1 MAENYKSYRIRTN
14 VGQDSPNVI
23 NVQLDQTYDAFEILS
38 LKIDSDNAYNLFQ
51 SDKGIIVGR
60 VLANGGFGVP
70 NAKISIFIPT
80 DDTMDME
87 KHILYPYSSVNDT
100 NNDRIRYNLLP
111 DEKDEACYQNVGTFP
126 NKRYVLDND
135 DVIEVFD
142 RFWKYT
148 TVTNSAGDYMMYGIP
163 TGSQTLHADID
174 LSDIGLLSQRPRDMV
189 YKGFNIN
196 QFESPN
202 KFKQDTNL
210 NSLAQIKTQDVGV
223 FVYPFWGD
231 STDNP
236 ENIAV
241 TRCDIQVDY
250 KFEPTCVFI
259 GSIITDTGS
268 NAIGKNC
275 AGTDEV
281 GKMSDLVAGEGSI
294 EMIRKTFDGKVEQFQ
309 IKGNRVIDGDG
320 VWCYQIPMN
329 LDYVMTDEY
338 GNLVPSDNPDKGIP
352 TRARVRFRISL
363 DDAIS
368 DSTARKRCK
377 YLVPNNPR
385 MDEERFPEFYKSH
398 EADYEF
404 GSNTKEESYCDLF
417 WNKVYSVKNY
427 IPRIQK
433 NTKITNR
440 KHTGIK
446 LINHYG
452 DNNPMP
458 YNNLSLKLSFTYR
471 FICVLTK
478 IFILLVTFL
487 NGIITLLG
495 AIPCILYTLFQ
506 KFANLFYKMRIRIRA
521 FGKTLIDVCLGCPI
535 GDLIQG
541 FADLFHAIIPSCIA
555 ISSDFC
561 AGDVTHAYT
570 YYPGC
575 GKIIGLNI
583 DFLSCTWEVTEE
595 RHNEEQAELDNPEDR
610 TTAQNENAELYNC
623 VESELAESNDATS
636 FNFQNDWINGSL
648 YAPLWFR
655 KITPKKKF
663 LFGAVTRKAKDEWCS
678 SDHVYTNSLRLYYP
692 CAVNRNGTQSY
703 TNHNGE
709 PETARYMNSDTGCGD
724 DCHTNYTPVGLNN
737 GLILTRQTMLGQ
749 TVYYYKAVEYDAS
762 IKDVKLLF
770 ASDIILLGSLNDCD
784 LNGVPQFF
792 KSLESSTYKLPSNM
806 LFTDN
811 EIKISFGPDGK
822 EVKGVDQVSHT
833 EMTGNDW
840 GNSNDDMCNGDDGGL
855 FYDIG
860 CSSIE
865 FEPKSCINLSRI
877 CEFGVSLDE
886 AKQVPNLEVLQ
897 TDETGNSSFST
908 LIPDGFI
915 SKDELYND
923 DWRSM
928 FATMNGNELK
938 TKLNKENGLK
948 EYDFRYL
955 YVDNFDNSL
964 QSEMRNSQRNCG
976 DYTYRNNYKLEMF
989 SPGYYDFRMGKKPY
1003 FYDAFDGGNG
1013 TFPRYENSFYFYF
1026 GLKVGKTALDKF
1038 NSQFFSECNNANST
1052 EDVVKIVSKGNT
1064 WCSEVNDSYTDEEPH
1079 DGIITPSE
1087 MTGMRDNDG
1096 YVKFDLTNVSLP
1108 CDIDIINL
1116 DNAIYSYPTIEQN
1129 AYEKIV
1135 IGNKWFNDIATSSEK
1150 NGYTLISTIPEYSS
1164 FVSLKNGSYK
1174 AVITDNDGNI
1184 MDFRFNMSSDFLTFK
1199 TEATPFRQP
1208 DNVLNDMFNGNMVSI
1223 ACDNTG
1229 INCNEFSRL
1238 IGGTILIS
1246 DIIDNTTNTSLEE
1259 YIITVDSEK
1268 EIGYSIESSKFH
1280 FSCNNSSSITGPLL
1294 CKENGSFLIGVPKSD
1309 ENYIV
1314 KVRQLC
1320 NGVETQNASTQY
1332 VKVKSATPFKM
1343 YINDVI
1349 DYDVISH
1356 WTTGWKADTRR
1367 KITSDGTVSPNWYSI
1382 GDNHDYKWQNY
1393 SNMKDNIEALGKKL
1407 SERASLIDSLNRRL
1421 NFATL
1426 PTVYQPKLYT
1436 NIWTD
1441 MLCNISVYPSE
1452 EVTLNGNYTIVTG
1465 ETINFRKYTTL
1476 TDDDIIAEIKNEQRS
1491 IKYDAQLGPDDDGDD
1506 TTPSYTIDYVNNLI
1520 KDKDAIIR
1528 DINERVGDNPNTHVL
1543 STLVETC
1550 GINQLNEQINSANR
1564 RIEEIKAKDKITQQE
1579 RAQIPI
1585 IESYIYYWGLAINV
1599 LQNQISEIEGNK
1611 DNFQDIITDLI
1622 EWIDYDN
1629 DIIDN
1634 FKAIKEQ
1641 QLEFVDAMR
1650 STFQLTCP
1658 NDSKTIRVK
1667 GITDDTPV
1675 EFISAFRGE
1684 ESLTTEIRNTLEKQ
1698 ITNGN
1703 VGIFDNITIPS
1714 LTYKESEKYGNTDY
1728 PITGTDYCFG
1738 TDNRADFV
1746 ENKVTGGQDQVKP
1759 IKYSYFIGIKNKAE
1773 KTIPAVL
1780 DFNNIKNL
1788 FGFHIVDKIFD
1799 MDYAAWSTFIDMPY
1813 FGIRKDDDYK
1823 QKRETPIRASG
1834 IFASKILNG
1843 YVTKKDE
1850 NGITTFQK
1858 QRYGNGGIKIYTP
1871 LNADNSEEKLP
1882 TRRYIL
1888 GDEYTIDTSTI
1899 STMTSDIL
1907 IVVENILDGIGID
1920 YKDSELDEYI
1930 KRLLRKMPP
1939 SANRDEY
1946 ADNIIRKFLPFDNYQ
1961 ITNVENG
1968 KWDGTD
1974 HDKYVHQYLTVP
1986 NRNNA
1991 IKITDKNACSNSI
2004 TVYGSMKIVLDE
2016 EESYHDIRYINVDKM
2031 YDMGRLVINLEGS
2044 SGKGVTYYVMN
2055 CENNEKHNISPTG
2068 AYPLNY
2074 FKKQE
2079 FQIVAGGQT
2088 IATCYQFDE
2097 PISENSPLFESN
2109 NTNAKYLFA
2118 PNTTKQV
2125 LQNECDNG
2133 IPSESVDANGRKVR
2147 TMGYGT
2153 TGEFE
2158 MNQRTR
2164 DYSDYSHRLTNFDGK
2179 KVYFVA
2185 VTENNCKCIS
2195 PVYDFAEIEGELQVV
2210 AVSFIRH
2217 NENNEAI
2224 REAITQARVRIKNM
2238 DAVTPMQGNAE
2249 RHKLYYLNNFSF
2261 TMSLVY
2267 TDGVNEAVMGSS
2279 IVEKGTTDFVY
2290 FDLTGEQYLA
2300 MYNEDFWPFVEIKDY
2315 TNLRHRISVENLG
2328 ATMLCQMTWKTNG
2341 GYWCIEPSTDTS
2353 FKSEDIYWRVTPI
2366 QYSNPE
2372 EKGDTDDRK
2381 LFYTYSDSTTELQ
2394 PVYLVNYNVDGNNYW
2409 PNSANAILKKK
2420 KENEDGFYQ
2429 FVGWAEDPN
2438 GDVIHTTNEQIDLNG
2453 ISNRVPKTYYAIWE

>member
-174 LSDIGLLSQRPRDMV
+174 LSDIGLLSVRPIDMM

-487 NGIITLLG
+487 NGIITLL
-495 AIPCILYTLFQ
+495 AAVPCILYSLFQ
-506 KFANLFYKMRIRIRA
+506 TIADLFNSMRIRIRA
-521 FGKTLIDVCLGCPI
+521 FGKTLIDICLGCPI
-535 GDLIQG
+535 GAVFQT

-570 YYPGC
+570 YYSGC
-575 GKIIGLNI
+575 GRFLGIRMSW
-583 DFLSCTWEVTEE
+583 LSCAWDVTQD

-623 VESELAESNDATS
+623 VESELAESNDAAS

-663 LFGAVTRKAKDEWCS
+663 LFGTITRKAKDEWCS
-678 SDHVYTNSLRLYYP
+678 SDHVYTGSLRLYYP
-692 CAVNRNGTQSY
+692 CAVNRNGNQSY
-703 TNHNGE
+703 TNHNGDIE
-709 PETARYMNSDTGCGD
+709 NARYMNADTGCGD

-749 TVYYYKAVEYDAS
+749 TVYYYKAVEYDAT
-762 IKDVKLLF
+762 IKDIKLLF

-811 EIKISFGPDGK
+811 EIKISFSPDGK
-822 EVKGVDQVSHT
+822 QVKSVDQVSHT

-865 FEPKSCINLSRI
+865 LEPKSCINLSRI

-886 AKQVPNLEVLQ
+886 AKQVPDLAALQ
-897 TDETGNSSFST
+897 SDETGNSSFST

-989 SPGYYDFRMGKKPY
+989 SPGYYDFRMGKNPY
-1003 FYDAFDGGNG
+1003 YYDAFDGGNG

-1038 NSQFFSECNNANST
+1038 NSQFFSECTNVANA
-1052 EDVVKIVSKGNT
+1052 EDAVQIVSKGNT
-1064 WCSEVNDSYTDEEPH
+1064 WCSEINDSYGDEALD

-1087 MTGMRDNDG
+1087 MTGLDDNDG
-1096 YVKFDLTNVSLP
+1096 YVKFDLTEVSLP

-1116 DNAIYSYPTIEQN
+1116 DNSVYVYPTIEQN
-1129 AYEKIV
+1129 TYEKIA
-1135 IGNKWFNDIATSSEK
+1135 IGKYWYNHIASVDEK
-1150 NGYTLISTIPEYSS
+1150 KGYTLISSIPA
-1164 FVSLKNGSYK
+1164 LKNGSYK
-1174 AVITDNDGNI
+1174 VVITDNDGNI
-1184 MDFRFNMSSDFLTFK
+1184 MEFRFNMTSDFLTFK
-1199 TEATPFRQP
+1199 TEATSFRQP
-1208 DNVLNDMFNGNMVSI
+1208 DNVLPDDMEVI
-1223 ACDNTG
+1223 ANNTDG
-1229 INCNEFSRL
+1229 VDCTSSDYDLHSSRT
-1238 IGGTILIS
+1238 IGGTILV
-1246 DIIDNTTNTSLEE
+1246 DTIIDNQTSDLLDNFL
-1259 YIITVDSEK
+1259 ITVDSEK
-1268 EIGYSIESSKFH
+1268 NIGYRPDDGDGKYH
-1280 FSCNNSSSITGPLL
+1280 FAIKYKIQRPIRPAEISYDDDGIIDAETGWITDGNDDALL
-1294 CKENGSFLIGVPKSD
+1294 CTKVVQEGSKIENVMFLIGVPKSD
-1309 ENYIV
+1309 ENYII

-1320 NGVETQNASTQY
+1320 NGVETQNVSTQY

-1343 YINDVI
+1343 YINDVV

-1356 WTTGWKADTRR
+1356 WKTGWYADGKR
-1367 KITSDGTVSPNWYSI
+1367 KISYDGIVSPNWYNI
-1382 GDNHDYKWQNY
+1382 GDNNDYKWENY
-1393 SNMKDNIEALGKKL
+1393 SNMKDNMDALQTKFE
-1407 SERASLIDSLNRRL
+1407 ERTALIDSLSNAI
-1421 NFATL
+1421 NGIPSAYSSFK
-1426 PTVYQPKLYT
+1426 PIVYTGIENDIET
-1436 NIWTD
+1436 NI
-1441 MLCNISVYPSE
+1441 SYYPS
-1452 EVTLNGNYTIVTG
+1452 VNGQ
-1465 ETINFRKYTTL
+1465 L
-1476 TDDDIIAEIKNEQRS
+1476 TDDYIKENIENEQKS
-1491 IKYDAQLGPDDDGDD
+1491 IINDNVAQTG
-1506 TTPSYTIDYVNNLI
+1506 TIYYFNELINNGN
-1520 KDKDAIIR
+1520 DQIR
-1528 DINERVGDNPNTHVL
+1528 DINERVSTGTNPYMF
-1543 STLVETC
+1543 
-1550 GINQLNEQINSANR
+1550 GINQLNEYINTWSR
-1564 RIEEIKAKDKITQQE
+1564 EIERIESKDELTEEDENLIGDYTTRILLFQDAVSTLQ
-1579 RAQIPI
+1579 AQITN
-1585 IESYIYYWGLAINV
+1585 IENNIN
-1599 LQNQISEIEGNK
+1599 NW
-1611 DNFQDIITDLI
+1611 QDIITSLT
-1622 EWIDYDN
+1622 EWINYDN
-1629 DIIDN
+1629 DILERFETIR
-1634 FKAIKEQ
+1634 EQ
-1641 QLEFVDAMR
+1641 QLEFVDTMR
-1650 STFQLTCP
+1650 LTFQLTCP
-1658 NDSKTIRVK
+1658 NEEKSIRFK

-1675 EFISAFRGE
+1675 SFVSAFRGE
-1684 ESLTTEIRNTLEKQ
+1684 ETLSEEVRNTLEKQ
-1698 ITNGN
+1698 ISNGN
-1703 VGIFDNITIPS
+1703 IGLLDNITIPS
-1714 LTYKESEKYGNTDY
+1714 LTYTESEKFGNTDY
-1728 PITGTDYCFG
+1728 RIGATNYCFG
-1738 TDNRADFV
+1738 TDNRADFT
-1746 ENKVTGGQDQVKP
+1746 ENKATGGSVQVKP
-1759 IKYSYFIGIKNKAE
+1759 IKYPYFIGIKNKAD
-1773 KTIPAVL
+1773 KVIPNDL
-1780 DFNNIKNL
+1780 DFDGVHNL
-1788 FGFHIVDKIFD
+1788 FGFHIVDKIFN
-1799 MDYAAWSTFIDMPY
+1799 MEYAAWSSFIDLPY
-1813 FGIRKDDDYK
+1813 FGILHDAMKEEKVRM
-1823 QKRETPIRASG
+1823 SG
-1834 IFASKILNG
+1834 IFASNVLNG
-1843 YVTKKDE
+1843 YINSKDE

-1858 QRYGNGGIKIYTP
+1858 QRYGNNGIKIYTP
-1871 LNADNSEEKLP
+1871 ISNDNTEETLP
-1882 TRRYIL
+1882 TKRYIISEDYGIDVDNYDL
-1888 GDEYTIDTSTI
+1888 NTDEGKEALTIDT
-1899 STMTSDIL
+1899 L
-1907 IVVENILDGIGID
+1907 AVVENILDGIGTE
-1920 YKDSELDEYI
+1920 YNENALKAYI
-1930 KRLLRKMPP
+1930 KSKITYATQYGMN
-1939 SANRDEY
+1939 AFEY
-1946 ADNIIRKFLPFDNYQ
+1946 ALTNFLPCPNYK
-1961 ITNVENG
+1961 ITKVYEGGNDVTG
-1968 KWDGTD
+1968 K
-1974 HDKYVHQYLTVP
+1974 YLHQYLTVP
-1986 NRNNA
+1986 NKNNSV
-1991 IKITDKNACSNSI
+1991 KVTDKNACSNSFN
-2004 TVYGSMKIVLDE
+2004 VYGPMKVVLDE
-2016 EESYHDIRYINVDKM
+2016 EESYQDIRYIEDDEDEYDLGKLSFNV
-2031 YDMGRLVINLEGS
+2031 EGA
-2044 SGKGVTYYVMN
+2044 SGKGVTYYIF
-2055 CENNEKHNISPTG
+2055 NISDVIDQKGEPRDR
-2068 AYPLNY
+2068 YPLNY
-2074 FKKQE
+2074 INKLYLTMQD
-2079 FQIVAGGQT
+2079 GGNEVKLPICQLMYT
-2088 IATCYQFDE
+2088 GDE
-2097 PISENSPLFESN
+2097 SMTGVFRNDQ
-2109 NTNAKYLFA
+2109 NTAKYLFNI
-2118 PNTTKQV
+2118 NTTKSL
-2125 LQNECDNG
+2125 LQTYCDTG
-2133 IPSESVDANGRKVR
+2133 VPSQSSDPTTGRTYQ
-2147 TMGYGT
+2147 TMGYGNN
-2153 TGEFE
+2153 GEFG
-2158 MNQRTR
+2158 MNWRTR
-2164 DYSDYSHRLTNFDGK
+2164 HT
-2179 KVYFVA
+2179 
-2185 VTENNCKCIS
+2185 S
-2195 PVYDFAEIEGELQVV
+2195 PSAMHYVV
-2210 AVSFIRH
+2210 AVS
-2217 NENNEAI
+2217 ENNCMAI
-2224 REAITQARVRIKNM
+2224 SPVFDFSEIKCDIQLVKVYIRKNPGDENTLM
-2238 DAVTPMQGNAE
+2238 YKCKMWVNNLGDI
-2249 RHKLYYLNNFSF
+2249 YYLRNYPF
-2261 TMSLVY
+2261 TVSLMY
-2267 TDGVNEAVMGSS
+2267 TDNVDHVVLSTAEVDAGNTSPA
-2279 IVEKGTTDFVY
+2279 Y
-2290 FDLTGEQYLA
+2290 FDITAEQYDA
-2300 MYNEDFWPFVEIKDY
+2300 IGNEYFWPYIRLTDC
-2315 TNLRHRISVENLG
+2315 TTLRHMIGPSRHWPFYDEKLEIEW
-2328 ATMLCQMTWKTNG
+2328 QTNG
-2341 GYWCIEPSTDTS
+2341 GYWCIKQFAQNETLDQQDIVFYENAEQINDQRNRQLYATN
-2353 FKSEDIYWRVTPI
+2353 SETA
-2366 QYSNPE
+2366 Q
-2372 EKGDTDDRK
+2372 
-2381 LFYTYSDSTTELQ
+2381 TY
-2394 PVYLVNYNVDGNNYW
+2394 YLNYNIRSDDYW
-2409 PNSANAILKKK
+2409 SSPTNTKSILKKK
-2420 KENEDGFYQ
+2420 KSGGGYYTFR
-2429 FVGWAEDPN
+2429 GWALQPDGNPMPFN
-2438 GDVIHTTNEQIDLNG
+2438 ISEQLVYNTPI
-2453 ISNRVPKTYYAIWE
+2453 TWYAIWGE